1 MNDWKLKNGGEE
13 KEELQELLCLELDFG
28 CLGIELEHISEI
40 IREWRITPLP
50 HVPEY
55 YEGVFNRKGS
65 IMPLVSLEK
74 LAGAG
79 VTAEKPVGGKAPY
92 IGGDS
97 QDRGCDGRTD
107 DGDGQAGDYA
117 PHAGKRIAHRVAI
130 ALKSGEYECSLLVPE
145 EPRLLGVRESE
156 RLQGSIP
163 ELFGGSI
170 VIKRAYVSEERVISV
185 MDVEATLE
193 NLVIYL

>member
-1 MNDWKLKNGGEE
+1 MSDWKMKNGGEE
-13 KEELQELLCLELDFG
+13 KEELRELLCLDLGFG

-40 IREWRITPLP
+40 IREWRTTPLP
-50 HVPEY
+50 NVPEY
-55 YEGVFNRKGS
+55 FEGVFNRKGF
-65 IMPLVSLEK
+65 IMPLVSLET
-74 LAGAG
+74 LAGG
-79 VTAEKPVGGKAPY
+79 RTEKPVG
-92 IGGDS
+92 
-97 QDRGCDGRTD
+97 
-107 DGDGQAGDYA
+107 
-117 PHAGKRIAHRVAI
+117 KRIGHRVVI
-130 ALKSGEYECSLLVPE
+130 ALKSGEYECGFLAPE

-170 VIKRAYVSEERVISV
+170 VIKSAYASEERVISV

>member
-1 MNDWKLKNGGEE
+1 MSDWKMKNGGEE
-13 KEELQELLCLELDFG
+13 KEELRELLCLDLGFG

-40 IREWRITPLP
+40 IREWRTTPLP
-50 HVPEY
+50 NVPEY
-55 YEGVFNRKGS
+55 FEGVFNRKGF
-65 IMPLVSLEK
+65 IMPLVSLET
-74 LAGAG
+74 LAGG
-79 VTAEKPVGGKAPY
+79 RTEKPGGGKAFY
-92 IGGDS
+92 GAGDS
-97 QDRGCDGRTD
+97 PFGGCGRQEGNCDRQGSGCDL
-107 DGDGQAGDYA
+107 
-117 PHAGKRIAHRVAI
+117 PAGKKIVHRVVI
-130 ALKSGEYECSLLVPE
+130 ALKSGEYECGFLAPE

-170 VIKRAYVSEERVISV
+170 VIKSAYASEERVISV